1 MRLFQKATL
10 LLFFRCKIHR
20 LADMRVF
27 YRKPGKTAGGI
38 RKLTLENLREAAA
51 AVLCPCAMQY

>member
-1 MRLFQKATL
+1 MRLFQKVNL

-51 AVLCPCAMQY
+51 VLCPCAMQY